1 MLHYTLLIFV
11 WICLDGTNI
20 GSAFVR
26 IVVPIPFP
34 PPLLYNR
41 DAFKK
46 KLWDFLPKLPEHL
59 PPKTL

>member
-1 MLHYTLLIFV
+1 MLHCILLIFV

-20 GSAFVR
+20 GSALVR

-41 DAFKK
+41 DALKK
-46 KLWDFLPKLPEHL
+46 TLGLLPKFPEHL